1 MKAKEIKQMT
11 KEELEHSIDELFRER
26 LNLRVQAKT
35 GQLQNSA
42 RIFHIRRDI
51 ARSFK
56 YGIFD
61 LLMKY
66 PSIAVS

>member
-11 KEELEHSIDELFRER
+11 KEELENSLDGLFRER

-42 RIFHIRRDI
+42 RILHIRRDI
-51 ARSFK
+51 ARIRTELRSRALAGK
-56 YGIFD
+56 
-61 LLMKY
+61 
-66 PSIAVS
+66 

>member
-1 MKAKEIKQMT
+1 MKSKEVKQMT

-42 RIFHIRRDI
+42 RIMHIRRDI
-51 ARSFK
+51 ARIK
-56 YGIFD
+56 TELRARVLTG
-61 LLMKY
+61 K
-66 PSIAVS
+66 

>member
-11 KEELEHSIDELFRER
+11 KDELDHQIGEFFRER

-42 RIFHIRRDI
+42 RISQIRRDI
-51 ARSFK
+51 ARIKTELRSRELNNTGK
-56 YGIFD
+56 
-61 LLMKY
+61 K
-66 PSIAVS
+66 

>member
-42 RIFHIRRDI
+42 RITHIRRDI
-51 ARSFK
+51 ARIK
-56 YGIFD
+56 TELRARVLTG
-61 LLMKY
+61 K
-66 PSIAVS
+66 